1 MTTQTE
7 MFPPLQQPDQNRF
20 TTIQGRF
27 EEFHRLNPWV
37 YRTLCTLARTMTSRG
52 HKSVGIK
59 MLYEVMRWHYYQ
71 KTTDAGGDFKLDNRH
86 TSRYARLMM
95 ENEPD
100 LKGVF
105 ETRKLT
111 AA

>member
-1 MTTQTE
+1 
-7 MFPPLQQPDQNRF
+7 MFPPLQQPCKKRF

-27 EEFHRLNPWV
+27 EEMHRLNPWV
-37 YRTLCTLARTMTSRG
+37 YRTLCSLARTLTSRG
-52 HKSVGIK
+52 HKRIGIK
-59 MLYEVMRWHYYQ
+59 MLYETLRWHYYQ
-71 KTTDAGGDFKLDNRH
+71 KTTGVGGDFALDNRY

-111 AA
+111 AE